1 MTFLGSCAKGRWSVV
16 KEPLRLSLLFFTFLF
31 PSDKK
36 ARRAKVNEEETKI
49 NHSWIRTLDRLL
61 NKQGRKTTSK
71 IYQNFLDKL
80 QHTSPLTYSRH
91 AL

>member
-1 MTFLGSCAKGRWSVV
+1 MAFLGSCLLGCWSVV
-16 KEPLRLSLLFFTFLF
+16 KEPLRLSLLFFAIFF
-31 PSDKK
+31 SSDKK
-36 ARRAKVNEEETKI
+36 ARRAKVNEEVTKI
-49 NHSWIRTLDRLL
+49 HCSWIRTLDCL
-61 NKQGRKTTSK
+61 NKQGGKTTSK